1 MLFLQR
7 RKTTEK
13 DKIIEKL
20 DYKRDSFSEEIGFPE
35 KWNPE
40 EGNFAASRYLL
51 SLEGQFWKGDSAV
64 GRKLSGALRQ
74 LRRI

>member
-51 SLEGQFWKGDSAV
+51 SLEGQF
-64 GRKLSGALRQ
+64 
-74 LRRI
+74 